1 MAQMASA
8 KPIRKISYGALVGA
22 VVTLVVW
29 LIETLGKVTVPAY
42 IAVALSTIL
51 TFVIAYLIPPSDAD
65 QVVS

>member
-1 MAQMASA
+1 MAQMATA

-29 LIETLGKVTVPAY
+29 LIETLGKITVPAY

-51 TFVIAYLIPPSDAD
+51 TFVISYLIPPSDAD